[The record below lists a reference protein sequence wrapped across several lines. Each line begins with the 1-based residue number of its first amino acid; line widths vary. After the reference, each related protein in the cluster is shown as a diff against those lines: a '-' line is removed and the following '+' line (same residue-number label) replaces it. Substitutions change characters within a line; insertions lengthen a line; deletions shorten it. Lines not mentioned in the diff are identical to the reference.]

1 MNNDT
6 LNYYEKNADVFAS
19 GTVDVVFTDIQDKFL
34 KLLPKGGYILDF
46 GCGSGRDT
54 KYFLGKGFRVDAV
67 DGSERLCRIASGN
80 AGIDVRQM
88 LFSELEAD
96 EVYDGIW
103 ACASILHLPR
113 KELEDVFKRML
124 RAVRHGGYI
133 YASFKYG
140 EFEGS
145 RNGRFFMDFT
155 EKSFEKFAS
164 FAAAEFVMV
173 DEWVTADVRPGRG
186 DERWLNLILR
196 KCTVS

>member
-6 LNYYEKNADVFAS
+6 LNYYEKNADVFAN

-140 EFEGS
+140 EFEGF
-145 RNGRFFMDFT
+145 RNGRFFTDFT

>member
-140 EFEGS
+140 EFEGF
-145 RNGRFFMDFT
+145 RNGRFFTDFT